1 MLTNFKELENYVLS
15 QNMKKR
21 IALANAH
28 DEPALSAVVN
38 ARRKGVVEGTLV
50 GKKNEIIAMLHEMGE
65 SENDYEIVDF
75 DGEELEAAKIA
86 VQLVREGKADIP
98 MKGILQTSNFARAIL
113 NKETGLIP
121 TGGRRLVSQCG
132 IFEYEG
138 RFVMIT
144 DAAINIAPDVE
155 TQIGIVENA
164 LPVAR
169 ALGIDCPKVAVLSA
183 VENVTDKMPSTVSAK
198 EIAERGGGLCHLRPA
213 GAGWRYFHGVREAQ
227 GHPRSRGRSG
237 GHPAGTVHRDRQ
249 RAVQGVHLH
258 RGQDHGQHHLR
269 CVLPGDHH
277 QPRRHARQ
285 QVLLHPDGGA
295 ALPEGVTRGDHRQL
309 SGVRAGA
316 APTAVGRAQSE
327 NVRGVHGVP
336 QRKTGAFGVRQHSF
350 CEKIAGFG
358 RFDAGYALRLPLRG
372 REGALRAGC
381 GGSRTD
387 GAGTAGRRGG
397 HTASEA
403 AEEEIS
409 KEGAANAVPFAAYI
423 LHVKG
428 KLLYFWWCSLHTCE

>member
-1 MLTNFKELENYVLS
+1 MTKTISLLGATGSIGRQTLAVAQELGLSVAALTANRQVDLLEQQARQYKPRLAVLYDPAAAKELRSRLQGTGIEVMEGPEGLITAATLPEADTVVTAVMGS
-15 QNMKKR
+15 VGLAPTLAAIREKKR

-65 SENDYEIVDF
+65 SEKDYEIVDF

-121 TGGRRLVSQCG
+121 AGGRRLVSQCG

-183 VENVTDKMPSTVSAK
+183 VENVTEKMPSTVSAK
-198 EIAERGGGLCHLRPA
+198 EIAERGVEGCVISGPLALDGAISMESVKHKAIHDPVA
-213 GAGWRYFHGVREAQ
+213 GQADILLVPFIEIGNVLYKACTYIAGKTMASTICGASCPVIIT
-227 GHPRSRGRSG
+227 SRADTPDSKYYSILM
-237 GHPAGTVHRDRQ
+237 
-249 RAVQGVHLH
+249 AV
-258 RGQDHGQHHLR
+258 LR
-269 CVLPGDHH
+269 CLK
-277 QPRRHARQ
+277 A
-285 QVLLHPDGGA
+285 
-295 ALPEGVTRGDHRQL
+295 
-309 SGVRAGA
+309 
-316 APTAVGRAQSE
+316 
-327 NVRGVHGVP
+327 
-336 QRKTGAFGVRQHSF
+336 
-350 CEKIAGFG
+350 
-358 RFDAGYALRLPLRG
+358 
-372 REGALRAGC
+372 
-381 GGSRTD
+381 
-387 GAGTAGRRGG
+387 
-397 HTASEA
+397 
-403 AEEEIS
+403 
-409 KEGAANAVPFAAYI
+409 
-423 LHVKG
+423 
-428 KLLYFWWCSLHTCE
+428 